1 MMWTDNSADAVD
13 ALCYGRMGIFEFGPF
28 TLTEFVHLER
38 DQSLPD
44 ELEFRVDGTELWWNW
59 KSIAALG
66 SGEVSTPLGPLGDW
80 FTRHLNHIAGPLTVL
95 DVTRQ
100 LESGALSA
108 LVEVQ
113 IGDGAWSPVIDL
125 LVAPEPTAAIAVG
138 PVASIVAQERP
149 VEVASSETLPPA
161 DEKKQQLEAWLSKT
175 MPDRAVT
182 VAVVPRQASPT
193 TEAVFAAAL
202 VGVAE
207 QADQAARRL
216 SAPWIWGT
224 LACVVLATL
233 ALAFLQPRGV
243 DELDLT
249 ALRKLKSVHE
259 AIKALRASQPDEAV
273 WTEFTAE
280 LTQDLDP
287 LKQELA
293 RRKRANTPIK
303 ESLYW
308 AMEFRLPRIFKE
320 GRLQPSPAEAEFAAN
335 LREAERH
342 VRQSRR

>member
-1 MMWTDNSADAVD
+1 MLWTENSADAAD
-13 ALCYGRMGIFEFGPF
+13 ALCYGRMGMFEFGPF
-28 TLTEFVHLER
+28 TLTEFVHLES

-59 KSIAALG
+59 KAIATLG
-66 SGEVSTPLGPLGDW
+66 SRDVSTPLGPLGDW
-80 FTRHLNHIAGPLTVL
+80 FTRHSNHIIGPLTVS

-100 LESGALSA
+100 LESGDLSA
-108 LVEVQ
+108 LADVQ

-125 LVAPEPTAAIAVG
+125 LVAPEPTVAVAKG
-138 PVASIVAQERP
+138 PVISTVALEHIA
-149 VEVASSETLPPA
+149 EVASSVTLPPA

-182 VAVVPRQASPT
+182 VAAVPRQASPT
-193 TEAVFAAAL
+193 TEALFAAAL

-207 QADQAARRL
+207 QADQAARSL

-224 LACVVLATL
+224 LACVVLVTL

-259 AIKALRASQPDEAV
+259 AIKAVRASQPDEAV
-273 WTEFTAE
+273 WAAFTTELAQE
-280 LTQDLDP
+280 LDP

-308 AMEFRLPRIFKE
+308 ALEYRLPRIFKE